1 MNGWEKFNKTTLSEK
16 EGLYN
21 NWNMEDITDAT
32 YLYAK
37 RVCKESEINN
47 LDEYYYL
54 HCKTDT
60 LLLGDVFE
68 NFRKICLKNLWFR
81 SFNFFWHGKQL
92 DGSKIKIIKLYWYA
106 VNGWKRNQMRKTSC
120 NSSIS

>member
-16 EGLYN
+16 EGLNN

-68 NFRKICLKNLWFR
+68 NFRKICLKIYDLDLLT
-81 SFNFFWHGKQL
+81 FFDMASSL
-92 DGSKIKIIKLYWYA
+92 TEVKLELLSYIDMLLMVEKEIRWE
-106 VNGWKRNQMRKTSC
+106 KRHVIHR
-120 NSSIS
+120 